1 LECGID
7 EVFPFAS
14 TIITYRPVADLFEN
28 QALRDTHEYKNTS
41 KEPLEKMMNEQ
52 KVCDIVYGI
61 MSNLTGRK
69 GFSMDDIDEDIQ
81 EEIFEELKEIVRN
94 SQDSA

>member
-1 LECGID
+1 
-7 EVFPFAS
+7 
-14 TIITYRPVADLFEN
+14 
-28 QALRDTHEYKNTS
+28 
-41 KEPLEKMMNEQ
+41 MNEQ